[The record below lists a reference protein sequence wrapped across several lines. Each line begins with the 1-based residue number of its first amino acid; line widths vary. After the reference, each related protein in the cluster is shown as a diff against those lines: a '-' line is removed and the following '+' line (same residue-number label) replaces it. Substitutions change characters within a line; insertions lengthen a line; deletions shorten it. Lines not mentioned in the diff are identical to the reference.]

1 MRKLLA
7 AIACAFVAIFPGT
20 LLRAETAV
28 SIDYS
33 FVDRPARL
41 PATFAAP
48 AGATLRFI
56 ALKAIDGEGI
66 DGALWQPTSK
76 TEAVTALVIGVPG
89 SGGNFAR
96 APISPLSSALAAK
109 GYGMLAINTRQHDER
124 VNTDNFL
131 DVRRDIEAAIYAARA
146 LGYRNLVLFG
156 HSLGNIQVQY
166 YAANNWDSDIKAVV
180 LAGMFANLPLK
191 ARPETAAEVDAFRR
205 QSNAALEALRD
216 GKEDQLLPLP
226 MRGQPVAAQHFLT
239 YRSEASSTLSDTI
252 GLRHPV
258 QVAVF
263 FRHALSLWQGAQH
276 PATDELLE
284 EPGRE
289 PGRWPQRH
297 EVLGTQD
304 RAGGQVARGEERAPA
319 GDEVGGLGREARLG
333 AGAKR
338 GPGPLGDLDGGREL
352 V

>member
-1 MRKLLA
+1 MGKLLA
-7 AIACAFVAIFPGT
+7 AIACAVIAAFPGT
-20 LLRAETAV
+20 PLRAETAV

-33 FVDRPARL
+33 FVDRPAQL
-41 PATFAAP
+41 LATFAAP
-48 AGATLRFI
+48 AGVNLRFI

-66 DGALWQPTSK
+66 DGVLWQPASK
-76 TEAVTALVIGVPG
+76 TAADTTLVIGVHG
-89 SGGNFAR
+89 SGSNFAR
-96 APISPLSSALAAK
+96 APISALSSALSAK

-131 DVRRDIEAAIYAARA
+131 DVRRDIEAAVYTARA

-205 QSNAALEALRD
+205 QLDAALEAMRD

-239 YRSEASSTLSDTI
+239 YRSEASSTADGTYWIKRIPRPILMVRDAGDTVIQPFEPEMLLSAANSEGSLVPNIKYVLLPNAKGPNPGGHFFSDTAQALADATAAWLAEH
-252 GLRHPV
+252 GL
-258 QVAVF
+258 
-263 FRHALSLWQGAQH
+263 
-276 PATDELLE
+276 
-284 EPGRE
+284 
-289 PGRWPQRH
+289 
-297 EVLGTQD
+297 
-304 RAGGQVARGEERAPA
+304 
-319 GDEVGGLGREARLG
+319 
-333 AGAKR
+333 
-338 GPGPLGDLDGGREL
+338 
-352 V
+352 